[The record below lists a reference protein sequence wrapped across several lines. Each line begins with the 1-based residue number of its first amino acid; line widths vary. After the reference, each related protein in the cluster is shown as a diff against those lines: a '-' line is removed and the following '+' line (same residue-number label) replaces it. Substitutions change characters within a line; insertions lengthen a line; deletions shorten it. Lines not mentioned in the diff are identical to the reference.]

1 MVFEIFLAE
10 DYTLNLVYYNRTCS
24 FLPIDPGHI
33 ASLLRVKM
41 QLSNFSKKKSESFLH
56 YVKLDFDILNI
67 RFELDISRRIRTTN
81 IPREQNRQFITKWAM
96 KRISI
101 RSRP

>member
-67 RFELDISRRIRTTN
+67 RFELDISRRIRA
-81 IPREQNRQFITKWAM
+81 REPQIYHENKIDNLSLNGQ
-96 KRISI
+96 
-101 RSRP
+101 